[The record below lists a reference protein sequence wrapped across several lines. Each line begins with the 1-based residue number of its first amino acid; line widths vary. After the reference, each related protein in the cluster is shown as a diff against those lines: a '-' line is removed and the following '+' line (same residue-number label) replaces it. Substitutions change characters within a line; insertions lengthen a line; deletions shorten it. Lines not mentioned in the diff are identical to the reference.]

1 MSKKKGL
8 GRDIE
13 NSIEIMEQLSECLN
27 KFRGI
32 HLKLQK
38 GLKSNSVEDGDI
50 GKKIEKA
57 MVDASGLSVLI
68 DSIQGSISGAK
79 PKGNARFASQRVI
92 SKFLSIED

>member
-13 NSIEIMEQLSECLN
+13 KSMEVMDNLLGCLDE
-27 KFRGI
+27 FHHMR
-32 HLKLQK
+32 LQN
-38 GLKSNSVEDGDI
+38 GLRSTNIDEGDLD
-50 GKKIEKA
+50 KKIEKA
-57 MVDASGLSVLI
+57 LI
-68 DSIQGSISGAK
+68 DSSALKVLVDSIQRQISGAK